1 MKHSHT
7 VARALVLGGGL
18 AAAVGVA
25 LAQQAPHYPITPAQR
40 ATAVQVAQSGVP
52 ISELAKNAPDEYTVR
67 RGDTLWDIAQRLTG
81 HGRNWPALVEHHN
94 RRVEIGMG
102 GRLIRDPSRIRIG
115 DKIHVPLSNTEPDA
129 IEYHV
134 SQGESLSRIAWR
146 IYGDASMWRQIHEDN
161 RRTIPN
167 PDLLHPGQV
176 LLLRARTTR

>member
-1 MKHSHT
+1 MGPIDP
-7 VARALVLGGGL
+7 ALNDHILTQLAPWLESVL
-18 AAAVGVA
+18 AAA
-25 LAQQAPHYPITPAQR
+25 PAAGGMEDPLR
-40 ATAVQVAQSGVP
+40 
-52 ISELAKNAPDEYTVR
+52 YTVR
-67 RGDTLWDIAQRLTG
+67 RGDTLWDIARRLTG

>member
-67 RGDTLWDIAQRLTG
+67 RGDTLWDIAGKFLRSPW
-81 HGRNWPALVEHHN
+81 RWPQLW
-94 RRVEIGMG
+94 GM
-102 GRLIRDPSRIRIG
+102 
-115 DKIHVPLSNTEPDA
+115 NMAA
-129 IEYHV
+129 IT
-134 SQGESLSRIAWR
+134 A
-146 IYGDASMWRQIHEDN
+146 
-161 RRTIPN
+161 
-167 PDLLHPGQV
+167 
-176 LLLRARTTR
+176 